1 VLHEYADLADIRD
14 LPARLNDLKW
24 HITGFVDG
32 DASFPVILSPVPEKK
47 FGWLIQPRFQIQLRN
62 DPDSLRMLKI
72 TGRTLTGKTDILEGE
87 GYAKL
92 IVTNR
97 RLLLEKIVPFYEKH
111 RLVLKQ
117 DDFALMKNVAEQLQ
131 AKKHMEENGFKTI
144 VRQIFSL
151 PTDGEA
157 RRKWSFNQL
166 IPDENLPTLQKP
178 SSPMFPEGNELRNYF
193 AGFIDAEGAL
203 GYAILPESKT
213 MTPYLTVTHH
223 NTLVLQKLQRTL
235 QCGQIS
241 TGRLQIYGMRNIV
254 DKVLPFL
261 EKHRLIAKRTNYNR
275 FKQVL
280 GQIASNRHKT
290 EFSRME
296 KMARSVNHRGILRD
310 HTLGTHPM
318 RIGE

>member
-14 LPARLNDLKW
+14 LPAKLNDLQW
-24 HITGFVDG
+24 QITGFVDG
-32 DASFPVILSPVPEKK
+32 DASFPVVLSPVPDKK
-47 FGWLIQPRFQIQLRN
+47 FGWLIQPRFEVQLRN
-62 DPDSLRMLKI
+62 DSDSIRMLKI
-72 TGRTLTGKTDILEGE
+72 TGRTLTGKTDIHEGE
-87 GYAKL
+87 DYAKL

-97 RLLLEKIVPFYEKH
+97 RLLLEKIAPFYGRH

-117 DDFALMKNVAEQLQ
+117 DDFALMQNVAKQLQ
-131 AKKHMEENGFKTI
+131 AKNHMEENGFKTI
-144 VRQIFSL
+144 VRQIFSV

-157 RRKWSFNQL
+157 RRKWSFNQI
-166 IPDENLPTLQKP
+166 IPDETPPALQKA
-178 SSPMFPEGNELRNYF
+178 SSPMFPEGNDLRNYF

-213 MTPYLTVTHH
+213 ITPYLTVTHQ
-223 NTLVLQKLQRTL
+223 NTLVLQKLQRTI

-241 TGRLQIYGMRNIV
+241 TGRLQIYGMKNTV
-254 DKVLPFL
+254 DKLLPFL
-261 EKHRLIAKRTNYNR
+261 EKHRLIAKRTTYNR

-280 GQIASNRHKT
+280 GQITSNSHKT
-290 EFSRME
+290 EFKRVE